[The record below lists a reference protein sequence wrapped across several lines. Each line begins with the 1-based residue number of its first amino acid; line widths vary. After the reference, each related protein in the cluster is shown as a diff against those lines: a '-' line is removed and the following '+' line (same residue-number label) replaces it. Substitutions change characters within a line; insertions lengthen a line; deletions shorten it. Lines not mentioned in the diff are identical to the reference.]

1 VPSRFG
7 PPIIIE
13 QEMRTGAV
21 SYWQGEYYQSR
32 ADKNGVSLLNYI
44 HALFGLIRQKKSDTV
59 LMIGCA
65 GGSLA
70 TMLMRVGCNVV
81 AVDLNPQAFVL
92 ARRHFFL
99 PDEVECRVADGF
111 DFLRSTRRK
120 FDAIVLDAF
129 RGGRVA
135 SELLNEDFF
144 ALTTKRLRKGGVIFA
159 NIHLANDADKSADRV
174 AAQMAASFSDV
185 RILDRL
191 GKKHRNAIVM
201 AGAVRGLK
209 RPSLLMPP
217 CIESA
222 KLERTLAS
230 MQFRIVPPP
239 QSGGGGPR
247 LRGGGGGRAYN
258 R

>member
-1 VPSRFG
+1 VASRFG
-7 PPIIIE
+7 PPIVIE

-21 SYWQGEYYQSR
+21 SYWQGDYYQSR

-44 HALFGLIRQKKSDTV
+44 HALFGLVRQKKTQTV
-59 LMIGCA
+59 LMIGCG

-70 TMLMRVGCNVV
+70 TMLTRVGCTVV
-81 AVDLNPQAFVL
+81 AVDLNAQAFVL

-120 FDAIVLDAF
+120 FEAIVLDAF

-135 SELLNEDFF
+135 SELLTENFF
-144 ALTTKRLRKGGVIFA
+144 ALTKKRLRKGGVVFA
-159 NIHLANDADKSADRV
+159 NIHLANDADRAADRV
-174 AAQMAASFSDV
+174 AAQMCTSFSQP
-185 RILDRL
+185 RILDRP

-201 AGAVRGLK
+201 GGSVHGLK
-209 RPSLLMPP
+209 RPSLLMRPA
-217 CIESA
+217 IEAA

-230 MQFRIVPPP
+230 MQFRRSSPAKR
-239 QSGGGGPR
+239 GRGTAAG
-247 LRGGGGGRAYN
+247 GGGGGRD
-258 R
+258 